1 MPSYHIQFVGDA
13 IHKSFRIVWHDL
25 MISGVWPHG
34 CDGRPSPYW
43 SVPLSAVCACASVHL
58 CVLVHL
64 CTVCTCIVVLCAVC
78 LCKCVCLCACRCEI
92 CYNDSRSLCGMFSDR
107 ERFRKCWSDNLILM
121 RQVVL
126 TADSSINFRWK
137 MEKKSEIILSFNFE
151 LCLTLNTIFLT
162 LRFVCGSYWLPVNC
176 LQTKFLNISQYKEVC
191 IQKVFNNGNSLP
203 STKIFDKLKS
213 FTPNTNIWQEK

>member
-43 SVPLSAVCACASVHL
+43 SVPLSAVCACARVHL

-78 LCKCVCLCACRCEI
+78 LCKCVRLSDCRCEI
-92 CYNDSRSLCGMFSDR
+92 SDNDSQSLCGMFSDR
-107 ERFRKCWSDNLILM
+107 EQFRKCWSDNLILM

-137 MEKKSEIILSFNFE
+137 MEKKVRNNFVIQFWIMPHFEYNFPNSSFCLWFLLTPCQLFANKILEYF
-151 LCLTLNTIFLT
+151 TIQRSVHT
-162 LRFVCGSYWLPVNC
+162 ES
-176 LQTKFLNISQYKEVC
+176 
-191 IQKVFNNGNSLP
+191 IQQWK
-203 STKIFDKLKS
+203 
-213 FTPNTNIWQEK
+213 